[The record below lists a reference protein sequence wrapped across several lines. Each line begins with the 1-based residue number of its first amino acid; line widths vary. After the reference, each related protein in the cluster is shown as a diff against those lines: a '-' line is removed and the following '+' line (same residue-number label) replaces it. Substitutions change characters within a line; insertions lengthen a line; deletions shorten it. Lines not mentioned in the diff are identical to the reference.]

1 MLVGWKTCFLW
12 LNRQYVL
19 LSIGGNQML
28 TSFCI
33 AVADSA
39 MEDTADSVVVVV
51 VVATAVVSEAAVVV
65 TA

>member
-1 MLVGWKTCFLW
+1 
-12 LNRQYVL
+12 
-19 LSIGGNQML
+19 ML

-39 MEDTADSVVVVV
+39 MEDTADSEVVVVV
-51 VVATAVVSEAAVVV
+51 AATAVVSEAAVVV